1 MLSSTDWNPKM
12 VKPFSWQNHQ
22 CTSNKKMGPAQ
33 DLNISKYFWF
43 IDHLYNF
50 SNNEFENNNNDI
62 YLDEL

>member
-1 MLSSTDWNPKM
+1 M

-33 DLNISKYFWF
+33 GLNISKYFWF